1 MKSVST
7 VKCYYHLYDKIPS
20 TCMKR
25 LLANFKSGLLQKIIY
40 ECTKHYNYL
49 ETHLHLIQTNLRASK
64 LSKTYL
70 SRHKAI

>member
-7 VKCYYHLYDKIPS
+7 VKCYYHLIAPP

-25 LLANFKSGLLQKIIY
+25 LLANFKSSILRNIIY